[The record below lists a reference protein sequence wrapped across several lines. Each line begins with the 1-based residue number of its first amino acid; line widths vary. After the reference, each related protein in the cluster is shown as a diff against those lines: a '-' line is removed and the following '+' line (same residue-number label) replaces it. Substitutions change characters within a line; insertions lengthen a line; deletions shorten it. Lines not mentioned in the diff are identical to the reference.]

1 MANPGLIKNFT
12 TGAVCNPYRIAKF
25 GAADGE
31 VLQGAAATDLLIG
44 VFSIPGAA
52 AASGERVDVILSD
65 IADVEYGGT
74 VTRGQKLT
82 SDADGKAVAAAPAAG
97 SNAHIIGYAAVSAV
111 AGDIAPM
118 LISVSVMQG

>member
-1 MANPGLIKNFT
+1 MAKPGLIKNYT
-12 TGAVCNPYRIAKF
+12 AGGVCNPCRIAKF
-25 GAADGE
+25 GGADGE
-31 VLQGAAATDLLIG
+31 VLQGAAGTDLLIG

-52 AASGERVDVILSD
+52 AASGDRVDVIHSD

-82 SDADGKAVAAAPAAG
+82 SDADGKAVAAAPVAG
-97 SNAHIIGYAAVSAV
+97 SNVHIVGTAAVSAV

-118 LISVSVMQG
+118 LIGISVMQG